1 MASKNAA
8 IVHPPGIRDGTEA
21 WARIRRANAQFW
33 PRFSDAEYQ
42 RRYRAIRSAMAQR
55 GIDCLIMFSTGYL
68 SSANLIYVAN
78 YIDVMH
84 GAVVFPLDGKPT
96 VFALA
101 YSFAAQAAA
110 QSVIEDVRWGAGIN
124 HEVIADR
131 IREGGLGE
139 GTIGIADSL
148 PHELWVYLHEALPRA
163 RFVDAKDLLF
173 QVRLCASDEEL
184 EWYRRGASL
193 CDGAFEAAAQA
204 AQPGMKDYELVGIIH
219 GTYLRNGGSLYGAAI
234 GTTPMSNPSVPYSWW
249 VAGGS
254 TRALQKDDLIL
265 TEITGTYY
273 GYPGQLI
280 RPLALGTPPKELR
293 KLEALA
299 IELYRQ
305 VQTVIKVGNT
315 PRDVYRYSQRIL
327 DEGYSIQCPVIH
339 GYTQVLQPPFASVPG
354 DECWSVMLDEPFKEN
369 QLIVIEPN
377 PVTSDMMRGF
387 FIGDLNVVT
396 NDGAVSLHKA
406 PLELRIKAA
415 SVS

>member
-1 MASKNAA
+1 MASKNVA
-8 IVHPPGIRDGTEA
+8 IVHPPGITDGTEA
-21 WARIRRANAQFW
+21 WTRIRRSNAQFW
-33 PRFSDAEYQ
+33 PRFSEAEYR
-42 RRYRAIRSAMAQR
+42 RRYQAIRSAMAQR
-55 GIDCLIMFSTGYL
+55 RIDCLIMFSTGYL

-78 YIDVMH
+78 YIDVLH

-124 HEVIADR
+124 HKVIADR
-131 IREGGLGE
+131 IREGGLSE

-148 PHELWVYLHEALPRA
+148 PHELWDYLHEALPKA
-163 RFVDAKDLLF
+163 KFVDAKDLMF
-173 QVRLCASDEEL
+173 QIRLCASNEEL
-184 EWYRRGASL
+184 EWYRRGAHLS
-193 CDGAFEAAAQA
+193 DSAFEAAAQA
-204 AQPGMKDYELVGIIH
+204 TKPGMKDYELVGIIH

-234 GTTPMSNPSVPYSWW
+234 GTTPMENPSVPYSWW

-254 TRALQKDDLIL
+254 TRTLQKDDLIL

-280 RPLALGTPPKELR
+280 RPIALGAPPKELR

-299 IELYRQ
+299 VELYRQ
-305 VQTVIKVGNT
+305 VQTVVKVGNT

-354 DECWSVMLDEPFKEN
+354 DECWSVMLDEPVKEN

-396 NDGAVSLHKA
+396 KHGAVSLHKV
-406 PLELRIKAA
+406 PLELTVKPA
-415 SVS
+415 